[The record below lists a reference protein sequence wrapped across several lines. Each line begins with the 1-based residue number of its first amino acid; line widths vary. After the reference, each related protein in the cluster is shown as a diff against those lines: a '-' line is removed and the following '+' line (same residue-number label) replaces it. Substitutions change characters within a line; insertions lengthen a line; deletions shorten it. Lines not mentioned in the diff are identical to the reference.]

1 MCRVDRHVEGWLF
14 RIYFAFGLFNFIHVG
29 SVLLRFRLT
38 HGLFTAETGRKE
50 RQRGK
55 RDPEK
60 ARKRE
65 RREEEKDEEWN
76 ELFC

>member
-1 MCRVDRHVEGWLF
+1 M
-14 RIYFAFGLFNFIHVG
+14 
-29 SVLLRFRLT
+29 LRFRLT

-76 ELFC
+76 KLFC